1 MALKNIPGQARARR
15 FLQQLMRSGQVPHA
29 LLFSG
34 MAGVGKAAA
43 AREFAKLLN
52 CHQANDAD
60 ACDQCVPCRK
70 IAGDLHP
77 DFFWVRAEGAF
88 IKLEQIR
95 ELRKRVR
102 FRPFEGAWRVI
113 VLENAQKLREE
124 AANAL
129 LKILEEPPP
138 RNIFIL
144 LTLEPQMLLPTI
156 VSRCCHV
163 RFQPLE
169 DHLIEELLQSAHD
182 LSSARA
188 REIARLAEGSLERA
202 RWLVE
207 ANRMQHWQE
216 ILANIRKLPGLSMME
231 FFELTARW
239 SQKSEDLEQDFECI
253 KLWLR
258 DVILSRLVP
267 DYRPA
272 FMADPQST
280 GLEKVSLERLFSLYD
295 QVEKAVQHLRRNA
308 NKQLTLEGV
317 CLAIKE
323 YSDGQGSRHPV
334 SQGR

>member
-1 MALKNIPGQARARR
+1 MSLKNIPGQTRARR
-15 FLQQLMRSGQVPHA
+15 FLKQLMLSGHVPHA

-34 MAGVGKAAA
+34 MAGIGKADA

-52 CHQANDAD
+52 CREVKDAD
-60 ACDQCVPCRK
+60 ACDRCIPCRK
-70 IAGDLHP
+70 IAGDFHP
-77 DFFWVRAEGAF
+77 DFYWVRSEGAF

-102 FRPFEGAWRVI
+102 FRPFEGSWRVI
-113 VLENAQKLREE
+113 VMENAHKLREE

-129 LKILEEPPP
+129 LKILEEPPAQ
-138 RNIFIL
+138 NLFIL

-169 DHLIEELLQSAHD
+169 DHLIEDQLLRAHSI
-182 LSSARA
+182 SSDRA
-188 REIARLAEGSLERA
+188 KEIARLAEGSMERA
-202 RWLVE
+202 RWLAE
-207 ANRMQHWQE
+207 EDRIMHWQE
-216 ILANIRKLPGLSMME
+216 VLANIRKLRSLSMME

-258 DVILSRLVP
+258 DVILSRLIH

-272 FMADPQST
+272 FLVDTRST
-280 GLEKVSLERLFSLYD
+280 GMEEVSLEQLFRLYD
-295 QVEKAVQHLRRNA
+295 QIEEAVQHLRRNA

-317 CLAIKE
+317 CLAIKD
-323 YSDGQGSRHPV
+323 YSNGQGSRHPF